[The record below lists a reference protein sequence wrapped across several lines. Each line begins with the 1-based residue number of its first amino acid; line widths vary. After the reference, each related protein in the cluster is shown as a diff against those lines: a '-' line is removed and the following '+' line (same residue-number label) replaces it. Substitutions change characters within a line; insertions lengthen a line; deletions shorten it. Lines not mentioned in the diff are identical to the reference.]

1 MMLDTF
7 KHAPLYFVRW
17 RTEGGGRDSFPRLVG
32 WDVIDR
38 RGYKTMA
45 TFKANEEEQAE
56 AICKLLNSN
65 EEVSDGV
72 SK

>member
-7 KHAPLYFVRW
+7 KYASPYFVRW
-17 RTEGGGRDSFPRLVG
+17 RTVGGNAKSFPILIG

-45 TFKANEEEQAE
+45 TFKANEEEQAK

>member
-1 MMLDTF
+1 MMLTKF
-7 KHAPLYFVRW
+7 KSEYTYFVRW
-17 RTEGGGRDSFPRLVG
+17 RVEQVGSGLLLRG

-38 RGYKTMA
+38 RGYKTVA
-45 TFKANEEEQAE
+45 VFGRDEKEQAD

-65 EEVSDGV
+65 EEIEDGL